1 MSDELSWFRKVSFAE
16 GWSFILLLAIAMPL
30 KYIWGQPM
38 AVSIVGAIHGG
49 LFLLYGVLAIIVAQ
63 KEGWTKKFLL
73 TALIASVLPF
83 GPFIFD
89 RKLTASS

>member
-1 MSDELSWFRKVSFAE
+1 MSDELAWFRKVSLAE
-16 GWSFILLLAIAMPL
+16 GWSFILLLGIAMPL

-63 KEGWTKKFLL
+63 KEGWTKKFLM
-73 TALIASVLPF
+73 TALVASVLPF

-89 RKLTASS
+89 RKLTATS

>member
-16 GWSFILLLAIAMPL
+16 GWSFILLLGVAMPL

-63 KEGWTKKFLL
+63 KEGWTKVP
-73 TALIASVLPF
+73 THR
-83 GPFIFD
+83 FD
-89 RKLTASS
+89 CIGFAIRPLYL

>member
-16 GWSFILLLAIAMPL
+16 GWSFILLLGVAMPL

-38 AVSIVGAIHGG
+38 AVSIVGASHGG

-89 RKLTASS
+89 RKLSTSS

>member
-1 MSDELSWFRKVSFAE
+1 MSDELSWVRKVSFAE
-16 GWSFILLLAIAMPL
+16 GWSFILLLGVAMPL

-49 LFLLYGVLAIIVAQ
+49 LFLLYGFLAIIVAQ

-89 RKLTASS
+89 RKLSASS

>member
-16 GWSFILLLAIAMPL
+16 GWSFILLLGVAMPL

-89 RKLTASS
+89 RKLSTSS

>member
-1 MSDELSWFRKVSFAE
+1 
-16 GWSFILLLAIAMPL
+16 MPL

-63 KEGWTKKFLL
+63 KEGGRKSLL

-89 RKLTASS
+89 RKLYSS